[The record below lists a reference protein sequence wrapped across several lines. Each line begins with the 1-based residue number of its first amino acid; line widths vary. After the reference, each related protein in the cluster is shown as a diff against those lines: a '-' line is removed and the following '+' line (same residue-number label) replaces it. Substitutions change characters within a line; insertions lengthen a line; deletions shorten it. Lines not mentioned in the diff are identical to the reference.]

1 MTRRSVLNRSFSTR
15 EKVLLLILAIVLVV
29 GAYYFLVVKN
39 VADTLAANQAELEEV
54 QAQIDAQTAL
64 AQARTRMESELS
76 ELGDGQSLPEVAVY
90 DNIRNELNELNGL
103 MASATSYDLTFDQ
116 PRLDGDLVR
125 RDVKVSFTVP
135 DYRSALDMV
144 SKLENGSYRCLI
156 NDFTLTGM
164 LLADGSVDGVAAT
177 LDVTYLETTKGS
189 ANLSGL
195 AEQ

>member
-1 MTRRSVLNRSFSTR
+1 MTRRSVLNRSFSAR
-15 EKVLLLILAIVLVV
+15 EKVLLLILAIVVVV

-39 VADTLAANQAELEEV
+39 VADTLAANQTELEEV

-103 MASATSYDLTFDQ
+103 MSSAASYDLTFDQ

-144 SKLENGSYRCLI
+144 SKLENGSYRCLV
-156 NDFTLTGM
+156 NDFTLTGK

>member
-156 NDFTLTGM
+156 NDVTLTGK

-195 AEQ
+195 AEK

>member
-1 MTRRSVLNRSFSTR
+1 M
-15 EKVLLLILAIVLVV
+15 LLLILAIVVVV

-39 VADTLAANQAELEEV
+39 VADTLAANQAEFEEV

-103 MASATSYDLTFDQ
+103 MSSAASYDLTFDQ

-144 SKLENGSYRCLI
+144 SKLENGSYRCLV
-156 NDFTLTGM
+156 NDFTLTGK